1 MSWPIS
7 VAAAEVIEVRGMPV
21 TIDVAE
27 PIKTQRPRRR
37 TVRWSFVVAG
47 LLIAGA
53 VLYLVLANTRASA
66 EYYMT
71 IGELQHCTACSRQTV
86 RVAGQVAAGTIQRD
100 NQPQLLHFAMT
111 DGKLTMPVIYG
122 GIVPDAFNPG
132 LTVVVEGHIQNG
144 TFQAQTLLAKCP
156 SKFQS
161 ATPGSTGK

>member
-1 MSWPIS
+1 M
-7 VAAAEVIEVRGMPV
+7 

-27 PIKTQRPRRR
+27 PIRTQRPRRR
-37 TVRWSFVVAG
+37 AVRWSFVIAG

-71 IGELQHCTACSRQTV
+71 MGELRQCATCSSQTV
-86 RVAGQVAAGTIQRD
+86 RVAGQVATGTIQRD
-100 NQPQLLHFAMT
+100 NKTQVLRFTMT
-111 DGKLTMPVIYG
+111 DGKLSMPVVYG
-122 GIVPDAFNPG
+122 GIVPDAFKPG
-132 LTVVVEGHIQNG
+132 LTVVVEGHIQDG
-144 TFQAQTLLAKCP
+144 TFQAKTLLAKCP

>member
-1 MSWPIS
+1 M
-7 VAAAEVIEVRGMPV
+7 

-27 PIKTQRPRRR
+27 PIRTQRPRRR
-37 TVRWSFVVAG
+37 AVRWSFVIAG

-71 IGELQHCTACSRQTV
+71 MGELRQCTTCSSQAV
-86 RVAGQVAAGTIQRD
+86 RVAGQVATGTIQRD
-100 NQPQLLHFAMT
+100 NKTQVLRFTMT
-111 DGKLTMPVIYG
+111 DGKLSMPVVYG
-122 GIVPDAFNPG
+122 GIVPDAFKPG
-132 LTVVVEGHIQNG
+132 LTVVVEGHIQDG
-144 TFQAQTLLAKCP
+144 TFQAKTLLAKCP

>member
-1 MSWPIS
+1 M
-7 VAAAEVIEVRGMPV
+7 
-21 TIDVAE
+21 TLDVAE

-37 TVRWSFVVAG
+37 TVRWSFIVAG

-66 EYYMT
+66 EYYMS
-71 IGELQHCTACSRQTV
+71 IGELQHCATCSSQTV

-100 NQPQLLHFAMT
+100 NQTQVLRFTMS
-111 DGKLTMPVIYG
+111 DGKLTMPVVYG

-161 ATPGSTGK
+161 ATPASTGK

>member
-1 MSWPIS
+1 M
-7 VAAAEVIEVRGMPV
+7 

-27 PIKTQRPRRR
+27 PVKTQRPRRSRRR
-37 TVRWSFVVAG
+37 TVRWSFIVAG

-71 IGELQHCTACSRQTV
+71 IGELQHCVACSSQTV
-86 RVAGQVAAGTIQRD
+86 RVAGQVASGTIQRN
-100 NQPQLLHFAMT
+100 NQTQVLRFTMS
-111 DGKLTMPVIYG
+111 DGKLSMPVVYG

>member
-1 MSWPIS
+1 M
-7 VAAAEVIEVRGMPV
+7 

-37 TVRWSFVVAG
+37 TMRWSFVVAG

-66 EYYMT
+66 EFYMT
-71 IGELQHCTACSRQTV
+71 IGELQHCTTCSSQTV
-86 RVAGQVAAGTIQRD
+86 RVAGQVAAGSIQRD
-100 NQPQLLHFAMT
+100 NQTQMLRFTMT
-111 DGKLTMPVIYG
+111 DGKLSMPVVYG

-144 TFQAQTLLAKCP
+144 TFQAKTLLAKCP

-161 ATPGSTGK
+161 ATPGATGK